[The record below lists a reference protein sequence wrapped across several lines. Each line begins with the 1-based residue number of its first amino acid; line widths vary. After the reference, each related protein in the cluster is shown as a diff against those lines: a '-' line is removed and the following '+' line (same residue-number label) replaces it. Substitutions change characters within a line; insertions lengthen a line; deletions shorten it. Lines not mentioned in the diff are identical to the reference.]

1 MKVEANLYS
10 LHSWIGI
17 AIITLFY
24 AQQFLGFAAFI
35 FPVASPIW
43 RRAYL
48 PLYVFFGGF
57 IYAALSMQVVLG
69 LVNKTVDQGC
79 GYNKH
84 WSYNEPDTNPAE
96 HFDSIY
102 LGCRVGYGIGI
113 TVTVISMCAL
123 YATTDLASA
132 VGLDKKDSKDEPRYQ
147 RIEMSSDV
155 DAGLNESDAVL

>member
-1 MKVEANLYS
+1 M
-10 LHSWIGI
+10 I
-17 AIITLFY
+17 
-24 AQQFLGFAAFI
+24 
-35 FPVASPIW
+35 
-43 RRAYL
+43 YL
-48 PLYVFFGGF
+48 EFVFFAQIVRSCCSPCSF
-57 IYAALSMQVVLG
+57 TVFFLYHIC
-69 LVNKTVDQGC
+69 KTVDQGC

-132 VGLDKKDSKDEPRYQ
+132 VGLDKKDGKDEPRYQ
-147 RIEMSSDV
+147 RIEMSSDF